1 MARKRVKKQTLAE
14 FRAWLSGVE
23 ELQPEDWAP
32 NATQWKTIREKMD
45 HISEPKNYGDTDML
59 QKLIEAMNQQKQPAG
74 HPGNPYA
81 GHPRHPPAGFVPP
94 PMPPAGVPAG
104 EVDVAPAAAELGAA
118 PPPPMPPAQPVDLT
132 EVAKPNIDSS
142 DGNYSSSFT

>member
-1 MARKRVKKQTLAE
+1 MAKKRVKKQTLAE

-32 NATQWKTIREKMD
+32 DATQWKTIREKMD
-45 HISEPKNYGDTDML
+45 HISEPRNTQDTDML
-59 QKLIEAMNQQKQPAG
+59 KKLIEAINEQKPPAP

-81 GHPRHPPAGFVPP
+81 GQPQVPAGFVPP
-94 PMPPAGVPAG
+94 PPTPAGVPAG
-104 EVDVAPAAAELGAA
+104 EVDMTPAAAELGA
-118 PPPPMPPAQPVDLT
+118 PPPPALPPAQPVDLT